1 MTASKIVL
9 NAASGAASDPV
20 DVDDVFSTT
29 IYEGTGSSL
38 AINNGID
45 LSGEGGLV
53 WSSYRSGS
61 NAVSNWLID
70 SERGVGKYIRSNTTA
85 ANITTSEMSSFNSNG
100 YTLSGGTELGYNG
113 NSYVSWTFRKQKR
126 FFDIVTY
133 SGTGSNQSINHNL
146 DSIPGMI
153 LVKKTSGAEHWAVY
167 HRGANAGTDP
177 EDYYLRLNS
186 TDNNT
191 NNTTRWQGVAPTS
204 TQFHVGTSTNVN
216 GNGETYIAYLFAHN
230 NNDGE
235 FGPDGDQDII
245 KCGHYT
251 GNSTAGAEPVVNL
264 GFEPQFVMFK
274 ATNGNPSNWVVYD
287 AMRGYHRSPED
298 FSLAWD
304 SQSAENGVTGGGNAG
319 FLTATGFDLDSAGLT
334 AVNDNGTN
342 IIYMAIRRGPL
353 APPES
358 SASVFNNGAVQNN
371 TNRNLPTALTNNQS
385 PDMVFWRNTGG
396 SQNWYLQTRLHVT
409 NTSLIPNLSN
419 QQSTSYGNAFTKE
432 MGQATADGTISVT
445 NSYGWMWSRAPHFFD
460 VVLYKGS
467 GGSSQSISHNLGKI
481 PEMIWVKSR
490 SDSTNWAIYHTATG
504 LNYVWNFSSGGGG
517 TGNQYWGTAAHTSSV
532 FKVGSDTDTGGSGR
546 DYVAWLF
553 ATVDGVSKV
562 GSYTG
567 NGSTQT
573 IDCGFTNGAKLVIIK
588 STSSNWNIWDSV
600 RGIVSGNDPRLQLD
614 NNNATKDDE
623 DFIDPHS
630 SGFSLFNQGDTNQNG
645 TQYIF
650 YAVAA

>member
-100 YTLSGGTELGYNG
+100 YTLSGGTELGYN
-113 NSYVSWTFRKQKR
+113 NQSYVSWTFRKQKR

-167 HRGANAGTDP
+167 HRGVNAGTDP

-186 TDNNT
+186 TDNQT

-251 GNSTAGAEPVVNL
+251 GNNSSYPSVDL

-287 AMRGYHRSPED
+287 TMRGYHRSPED

-304 SQSAENGVTGGGNAG
+304 SQSAENGVTGGGDAG
-319 FLTATGFDLDSAGLT
+319 FLTATGFDLNSAGLT

-353 APPES
+353 TPPES
-358 SASVFNNGAVQNN
+358 SASVFNTGAVQNN
-371 TNRNLPTALTNNQS
+371 TAL
-385 PDMVFWRNTGG
+385 F
-396 SQNWYLQTRLHVT
+396 
-409 NTSLIPNLSN
+409 PNLNN

-467 GGSSQSISHNLGKI
+467 GGASQSISHNLGKI
-481 PEMIWVKSR
+481 PEMIWVKCR
-490 SDSTNWAIYHTATG
+490 SDATNWSIYHTATG

-532 FKVGSDTDTGGSGR
+532 FKVGSDTDTGDSGR
-546 DYVAWLF
+546 DYIAYLF

-588 STSSNWNIWDSV
+588 ATNSNWNIWDSV

-630 SGFSLFNQGDTNQNG
+630 SGFSLFNQGDTNSNG